1 MATLFHI
8 DGFFIPYKLERNRIR
23 GGIIVYVRKD
33 IPSKLLSKHSFKE
46 EIEGLFVDHLSTAIT
61 KKLY

>member
-8 DGFFIPYKLERNRIR
+8 DGVFIPYKLERNRIR

-33 IPSKLLSKHSFKE
+33 IPSKLLSKHGFKE
-46 EIEGLFVDHLSTAIT
+46 EIEGLFVDYLSTAIT